1 MGFSHPTG
9 RAAALFL
16 EIQSSSMIK
25 QVILSSC
32 FLALTLNAGVA
43 GGQQGTAPD
52 PMAGQSGAQP
62 GGAPT
67 NTPQAQQNASPA
79 ANAPNPQQ
87 NNAATAPTEA
97 PPSTPAA
104 SDQPASKTGD
114 ANAPTTDTTSAPKA
128 DATSAPKTDA
138 ATAAPKTD
146 AAPPTASVELTSP
159 VTGPPETKIIDPS
172 AIGKHAGNT
181 GATDPL
187 LDTPPLPK
195 GKPTLVGGLAVK
207 VDKVRNRVTVEPYGG
222 KKKMPVF
229 IDERS
234 HIYRN
239 GVETT
244 IASIKKGD
252 RVYFDT
258 MLDGAHIFAKNVR
271 VVSETGAAEVRG
283 QITSYDVAR
292 GTIQLQDALS
302 SRPVSFRVTAA
313 THYKTGKGTA
323 SSADLAKGALVDVTF
338 APDKANRGIANEVV
352 ILARPGVSYTFAG
365 NITNVNL
372 RDGTVS
378 VENQTDGK
386 VYDIEF
392 DTHSKSERGGLRA
405 GNAVNITATFD
416 GENYK
421 ATNVTV
427 TQSAEPKKK
436 SDEKKSEQKPEP
448 KADDQQ

>member
-1 MGFSHPTG
+1 
-9 RAAALFL
+9 
-16 EIQSSSMIK
+16 MIK
-25 QVILSSC
+25 QALLSSC
-32 FLALTLNAGVA
+32 FLALVLSAGMA
-43 GGQQGTAPD
+43 RGQQGTAPD
-52 PMAGQSGAQP
+52 PMAGQSGSQP
-62 GGAPT
+62 GSAPT

-97 PPSTPAA
+97 PPPPSAP
-104 SDQPASKTGD
+104 SDQPAASKPGD
-114 ANAPTTDTTSAPKA
+114 TNTPKTDTT
-128 DATSAPKTDA
+128 T
-138 ATAAPKTD
+138 APKTD
-146 AAPPTASVELTSP
+146 AAPPTANVELTSP
-159 VTGPPETKIIDPS
+159 VTGAPETKIIDPS

-195 GKPTLVGGLAVK
+195 GKPTLVGGMAVK
-207 VDKVRNRVTVEPYGG
+207 VDKVRNRVTVEPYGA
-222 KKKMPVF
+222 KNKMPVF

-283 QITSYDVAR
+283 QITSWDPGR

-302 SRPVSFRVTAA
+302 SRPVSFRVTNT
-313 THYKTGKGTA
+313 THFKTGKGTA
-323 SSADLAKGALVDVTF
+323 SSGDLAKGALVDVTF

-405 GNAVNITATFD
+405 GNTVNITATFD

-427 TQSAEPKKK
+427 TESAEPKKK
-436 SDEKKSEQKPEP
+436 SDEKKSDQQREQNP
-448 KADDQQ
+448 KSDDQQ